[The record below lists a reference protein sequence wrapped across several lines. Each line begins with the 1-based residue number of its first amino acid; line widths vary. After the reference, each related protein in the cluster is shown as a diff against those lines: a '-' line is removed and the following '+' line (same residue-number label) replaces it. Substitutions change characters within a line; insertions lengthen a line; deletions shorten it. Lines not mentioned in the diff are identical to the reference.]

1 MHSGSPHLHGIDQ
14 TETHHLS
21 AIKEPDDDSDELDD
35 FGRSKQK
42 LQGRKRKTRKP
53 ELRIDAFLGEWLS
66 PDYYESITPPPS
78 SRMMIA
84 SAKADL
90 LHHGDY
96 VEGSQ
101 QSIRS
106 SSSHGNFPGGWG
118 NGGTAGGAGH
128 DSKDENGPLANMS
141 SLAQALSNRD
151 RANSHSS
158 AANSVNRPSQ
168 RSLTRTYIPTSH
180 IHRGYIPLVPR
191 YALSPS
197 DPIPA
202 GYVAHA
208 RDACVDINYQWDS
221 MRSPHNWGDGGDYG
235 EEWSSMHK
243 RFRKG
248 LYDMIVWYRD
258 HGLTY
263 AAESRNGISEP
274 HGENHEDETEDTDI
288 ILILVTHGAGCN
300 ALIGALTNQPVLL
313 DVGMASLTMAVRKE
327 ISTEVSTSSQPIT
340 RDPRISDE
348 YDVRLTASTEHLR
361 AGSSAFM
368 VAPAQPSPRIL
379 SQHSS
384 TYRHRLGSPTTLIP
398 TNIPIDG
405 GFSLPEPFTRAMAGI
420 NIGGG
425 FQRSRSPQR
434 SGSGASTSSTG
445 LWSKPSA
452 ESVNGTEEKQ
462 DPAATMPENK
472 RLVPKTD
479 ESAVSPVNGAST
491 LSPFQGSPAR
501 TLSQRGLWGASP
513 QVIANEREQGTKR
526 RWTMNENR

>member
-1 MHSGSPHLHGIDQ
+1 MHSGSPHLHGIDHAK
-14 TETHHLS
+14 THHLS
-21 AIKEPDDDSDELDD
+21 AIKEPDEDSDDFDD
-35 FGRSKQK
+35 FGRPKQK
-42 LQGRKRKTRKP
+42 LQMRKRKTRKP
-53 ELRIDAFLGEWLS
+53 ELRIDAFLGEWLA

-78 SRMMIA
+78 SRMMFA

-90 LHHGDY
+90 LHRGEY
-96 VEGSQ
+96 VEALQ
-101 QSIRS
+101 ESIRS
-106 SSSHGNFPGGWG
+106 SSTHGNFPGGWG
-118 NGGTAGGAGH
+118 NGGIAIGAGN
-128 DSKDENGPLANMS
+128 DSGEENGSISKIS

-158 AANSVNRPSQ
+158 VANTVNRPSQ

-180 IHRGYIPLVPR
+180 IHRGYVPPVPK
-191 YALSPS
+191 YAISPS

-248 LYDMIVWYRD
+248 LHDMIMWYRD
-258 HGLTY
+258 HGLACSTD
-263 AAESRNGISEP
+263 SRSGTSELQ
-274 HGENHEDETEDTDI
+274 GENHEDGTDDTDI

-313 DVGMASLTMAVRKE
+313 DVGMASLTMAVRKD
-327 ISTEVSTSSQPIT
+327 ISTEVSTLSRPST
-340 RDPRISDE
+340 GEPRISDE
-348 YDVRLTASTEHLR
+348 YDVCLTASTEHLR
-361 AGSSAFM
+361 AGSSASM
-368 VAPAQPSPRIL
+368 VALAQPSPRIS

-384 TYRHRLGSPTTLIP
+384 TYRHRLGSATTLIS
-398 TNIPIDG
+398 TSSPIDG
-405 GFSLPEPFTRAMAGI
+405 GFSLPEPITRAMAGI
-420 NIGGG
+420 NIGRG
-425 FQRSRSPQR
+425 PQR

-452 ESVNGTEEKQ
+452 ESINGTEEKQ
-462 DPAATMPENK
+462 DSASTMPENK
-472 RLVPKTD
+472 KLALKTD
-479 ESAVSPVNGAST
+479 ESTISPVNGASA